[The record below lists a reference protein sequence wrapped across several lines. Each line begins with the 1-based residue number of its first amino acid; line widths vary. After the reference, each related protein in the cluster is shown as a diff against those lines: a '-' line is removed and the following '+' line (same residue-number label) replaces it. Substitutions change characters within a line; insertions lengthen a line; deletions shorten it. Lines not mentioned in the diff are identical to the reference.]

1 MRYIVNRAV
10 VVFGVL
16 VTTIAVGVT
25 LAIIVTEIIKL
36 IWNLVS

>member
-16 VTTIAVGVT
+16 VATIAVGVT

>member
-1 MRYIVNRAV
+1 MNRAV

-16 VTTIAVGVT
+16 VATIAVGVT